1 LSKYSKYNLNHL
13 NILIA
18 VLWLCCANI
27 VVVGIKMSDFSLE
40 NDDSLSSLSD
50 SSGDDLEELLED
62 RVRPKNENYFE
73 ETIPQYNE
81 QEFMEHFRVSR
92 QVANSIAERF
102 EMSDYFKPQSGC
114 YGKLSPL
121 QQTQIFLWFAG
132 HQTAS
137 FRDVADRF
145 NITISSLY
153 RIIRRFIYFLSNC
166 SPQVIK
172 WPTQIEKNQIEEH
185 FRQNGFPGVIGTID
199 GSHIKIDKPSDDPES
214 YMNRKGYYS
223 IQVSTT
229 VSTCLFS
236 VSVLIWSL
244 PTLFVFLWFSD
255 QKSM

>member
-1 LSKYSKYNLNHL
+1 
-13 NILIA
+13 
-18 VLWLCCANI
+18 
-27 VVVGIKMSDFSLE
+27 
-40 NDDSLSSLSD
+40 
-50 SSGDDLEELLED
+50 
-62 RVRPKNENYFE
+62 
-73 ETIPQYNE
+73 
-81 QEFMEHFRVSR
+81 MEHFRVSR

-102 EMSDYFKPQSGC
+102 EMTDYFKPQSGC

-121 QQTQIFLWFAG
+121 QQTQFFLWFAG

-199 GSHIKIDKPSDDPES
+199 GSHLKIDKPSDDPES

-244 PTLFVFLWFSD
+244 PTLFIFLQMKIEIPTEN
-255 QKSM
+255 QKRIANIRSVIDCVRSTSVVCCSIGKSRTSCKFVKFGARASVKLETCQKLIWKIVYEHTYYKLSQNV